1 MNFGAAVK
9 REEGIIETEYEET
22 GVTLAGNLDIALVR
36 PRFED
41 FRKEALQIK
50 EKAGALV
57 VSDDDTL
64 NEAVTIGGR
73 AKKIAK
79 MVNDQADAVTSD
91 AREYIDAVRGIR
103 DTIIS
108 SLIIIRNSKKEI
120 TNSGSV
126 EQSMKDKILQH
137 QSRVELER
145 RELER
150 KQKEAAAELQRKL
163 DEEAAEA
170 NRKAAE
176 EARKR
181 VEEEQR
187 IIREKQEVE
196 AKARREREEAE
207 AKERGAKEAELKSLQ
222 KKAEEE
228 RQAAAKKAEE
238 ERQAALQ
245 LAMEEAA
252 KNAVIAPTVVAP
264 TVPAE
269 QKVVRTE
276 SGSSSYQSK
285 AWKAEIFDPSR
296 VPIQFCSPDQK
307 KINEAVKAGIRDIPG
322 VRITEETQTKFR
334 A

>member
-228 RQAAAKKAEE
+228 RQAEDQEGAGKAH
-238 ERQAALQ
+238 RQ
-245 LAMEEAA
+245 
-252 KNAVIAPTVVAP
+252 
-264 TVPAE
+264 
-269 QKVVRTE
+269 
-276 SGSSSYQSK
+276 G
-285 AWKAEIFDPSR
+285 
-296 VPIQFCSPDQK
+296 PD
-307 KINEAVKAGIRDIPG
+307 G
-322 VRITEETQTKFR
+322 
-334 A
+334 